1 MSPVRKYS
9 YHRLGHEG
17 WSDEEAEEER
27 AFRRIRDFSR
37 VNRFSIRKRLKL
49 RIPGL
54 RRFSRK
60 RARLFS
66 RVKISWL
73 RAWKRLKNGQ
83 AHINDL
89 FGGNFLVMQVSPAPF
104 KCVAQLIKI
113 VSFPIKNLS
122 TLSHFPLCPI
132 QTFISLQNWSYNI
145 PRTKACPCFQ

>member
-37 VNRFSIRKRLKL
+37 VNKFTIRKRLKL

-73 RAWKRLKNGQ
+73 KAWKRLKNGQ

-104 KCVAQLIKI
+104 KCGERRFVDHGL
-113 VSFPIKNLS
+113 PPRY
-122 TLSHFPLCPI
+122 PLG
-132 QTFISLQNWSYNI
+132 NI
-145 PRTKACPCFQ
+145 A